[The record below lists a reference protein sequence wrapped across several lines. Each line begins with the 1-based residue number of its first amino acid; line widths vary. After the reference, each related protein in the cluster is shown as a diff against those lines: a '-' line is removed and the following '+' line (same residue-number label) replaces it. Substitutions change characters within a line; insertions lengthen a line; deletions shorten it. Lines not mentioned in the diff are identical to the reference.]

1 MSTPAYN
8 EGCGVVF
15 DRATFLWHLPR
26 CEPCQQPGVV
36 YRFLMTLGDMRQP
49 LTLVPQ
55 EEEEVA

>member
-36 YRFLMTLGDMRQP
+36 YRFLMTLGQP
-49 LTLVPQ
+49 LALVSQ
-55 EEEEVA
+55 EEESVA